1 MSMRIDEAGHQD
13 VVLEA
18 VIDLVGVS
26 IHVGLE
32 ALQRA
37 NGDNLVTVDGNRRGE
52 RPAWVHRQDAF
63 GGVDLQL
70 LFVLAH
76 CLVPS
81 AWIVVSSSSVFC
93 FGALSS
99 YTSMTIRPR

>member
-18 VIDLVGVS
+18 VIDLVGVT

-37 NGDNLVTVDGNRRGE
+37 NGDNFVTVDGNRGGE
-52 RPAWVHRQDAF
+52 RPARVHRQNALR
-63 GGVDLQL
+63 GIDLQL

-76 CLVPS
+76 RLVPS
-81 AWIVVSSSSVFC
+81 VWIVVSSSSVFC
-93 FGALSS
+93 FEALPS
-99 YTSMTIRPR
+99 YTSMTI